1 MKTTLQIASLFVVGA
16 MALAACGDDSSGG
29 GGTGGA
35 TGGGGDG
42 GGGSTSTAGGGTG
55 GVGGEGG
62 AQGGQGGEGGQGG
75 MNPNF
80 PPPPEPLA
88 QIDRMGRPAINTA
101 LSATFVIGDANGAVA
116 GVSTDPLRNAA
127 EDAYNADGLPSNWD
141 TNEGMFAANLAIL
154 DSLDTGVG
162 GLTNDAACGNQ
173 PGYAGGACAGA
184 GQCYALIATVLAEDV
199 LWVDTAGV
207 GCSAAE
213 APFGSGYLAVE
224 FNALGV
230 TNTGCGGRRPI
241 DDVIDVTYG
250 VVAGVPGQ
258 FGDSVAPP
266 VGLHPELFPY
276 LKAPQ

>member
-1 MKTTLQIASLFVVGA
+1 
-16 MALAACGDDSSGG
+16 
-29 GGTGGA
+29 
-35 TGGGGDG
+35 
-42 GGGSTSTAGGGTG
+42 
-55 GVGGEGG
+55 
-62 AQGGQGGEGGQGG
+62 

-101 LSATFVIGDANGAVA
+101 LSGTFVIANPDGSVDA
-116 GVSTDPLRNAA
+116 VSTDPLRFAA

-141 TNEGMFAANLAIL
+141 SNQGMFAANLAIL
-154 DSLDTGVG
+154 DALDTGVG
-162 GLTNDAACGNQ
+162 GLSNADACGNQ
-173 PGYAGGACAGA
+173 PGYAGGACTGA
-184 GQCYALIATVLAEDV
+184 GTCYGLIATVLSDDV

-207 GCSAAE
+207 GCSAAA

-230 TNTGCGGRRPI
+230 ANTGCGGRRPI

-250 VVAGVPGQ
+250 VVAGVPGM
-258 FGDSVAPP
+258 FGDNVAPP
-266 VGLHPELFPY
+266 AGLHPELFPY

>member
-16 MALAACGDDSSGG
+16 MALAACGDDSTSGG

-35 TGGGGDG
+35 TGGGGEA
-42 GGGSTSTAGGGTG
+42 GSTSTAGGGQG

-62 AQGGQGGEGGQGG
+62 QGGDGGQGG
-75 MNPNF
+75 MNPNV

-101 LSATFVIGDANGAVA
+101 LSGTFVIANEMGVVQT
-116 GVSTDPLRNAA
+116 VSTNATREAA

-141 TNEGMFAANLAIL
+141 SNQGMFAANLAIL

-162 GLTNDAACGNQ
+162 GLSNADACGNQ

-184 GQCYALIATVLAEDV
+184 GTCYALIATVLSDDV

-207 GCSAAE
+207 GCSAAA

-250 VVAGVPGQ
+250 VVAGVPGM
-258 FGDSVAPP
+258 FGDNVAPP
-266 VGLHPELFPY
+266 AGLHPELFPY